1 MIVFT
6 EYFLKGT
13 WVRLEQTEVV
23 ATFTAQLSTVAQ
35 AIEWDIFNSVHN
47 DSFVASIQSL
57 IFVSRLL
64 KEKKN

>member
-1 MIVFT
+1 M
-6 EYFLKGT
+6 
-13 WVRLEQTEVV
+13 RLEQTEVV

-35 AIEWDIFNSVHN
+35 AIEWDIFNSVYN

-64 KEKKN
+64 KEKNN